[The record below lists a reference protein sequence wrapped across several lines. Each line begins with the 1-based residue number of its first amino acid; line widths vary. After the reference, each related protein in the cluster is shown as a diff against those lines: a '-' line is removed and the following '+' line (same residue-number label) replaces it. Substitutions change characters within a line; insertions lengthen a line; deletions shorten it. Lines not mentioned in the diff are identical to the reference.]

1 MLQGSALPNLEDLIV
16 ALASA
21 PGAALRAVIR
31 LSGRKAAETLA
42 SVWKPSPDSGAT
54 ALSTRWTQGEFL
66 PIGWQDTEAIPAMA
80 RMWKHGTGYTGQEAA
95 EVHCLGAVPC
105 VEAVINTLNRLGAR
119 GAGPGEF
126 TLRAFLAG
134 RVDLVR
140 AEALL
145 GLTHAATAEQLADAL
160 DQHAGGISDPMARL
174 REDLLDYLA
183 DIEAGLDFADEDLAQ
198 LPTAES
204 LNRVSRLL
212 AQAMLIAKKMQGR
225 GHLTS
230 VFRVALVGLPNAG
243 KSTLFNRL
251 AGLAD
256 DQAALVSTRPGTTR
270 DWLSHKSRL
279 PGGTSVEWID
289 TAGWQSASNTIEEQ
303 AQSLGRAESEK
314 ADLVLI
320 CQPVDCEAFSPYSDF
335 VFQSNSQA
343 LQLFTCADRPPNP
356 AILGHENAIWVSGLT
371 GAGVAELLEKVE
383 VEAKARGAKV
393 VAPHLARGKE
403 HVEKLVQHL
412 RAAHSLILEEDPIE
426 LVAFEVRAAVD
437 ELGAVLGN
445 IYSDDLLGRVF
456 SRFCIGK

>member
-1 MLQGSALPNLEDLIV
+1 
-16 ALASA
+16 
-21 PGAALRAVIR
+21 
-31 LSGRKAAETLA
+31 
-42 SVWKPSPDSGAT
+42 
-54 ALSTRWTQGEFL
+54 
-66 PIGWQDTEAIPAMA
+66 
-80 RMWKHGTGYTGQEAA
+80 
-95 EVHCLGAVPC
+95 
-105 VEAVINTLNRLGAR
+105 
-119 GAGPGEF
+119 
-126 TLRAFLAG
+126 
-134 RVDLVR
+134 
-140 AEALL
+140 
-145 GLTHAATAEQLADAL
+145 
-160 DQHAGGISDPMARL
+160 
-174 REDLLDYLA
+174 
-183 DIEAGLDFADEDLAQ
+183 
-198 LPTAES
+198 
-204 LNRVSRLL
+204 
-212 AQAMLIAKKMQGR
+212 MLIAKKMQGR
-225 GHLTS
+225 GHLSS

-356 AILGHENAIWVSGLT
+356 AILDHENAIWVSGLT

-412 RAAHSLILEEDPIE
+412 RAAHSLILEEDPVE